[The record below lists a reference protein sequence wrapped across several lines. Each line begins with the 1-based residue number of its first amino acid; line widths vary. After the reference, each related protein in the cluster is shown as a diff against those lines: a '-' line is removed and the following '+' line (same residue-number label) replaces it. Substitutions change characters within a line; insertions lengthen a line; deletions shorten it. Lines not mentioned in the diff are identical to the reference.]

1 MDSRPTVSPPL
12 PASYPDEVTTR
23 RVGAL
28 DLRFLAIALGV
39 VVVYFVTAKLG
50 LRLAVVAEQVTAV
63 WPPTGIALAAVL
75 LLGGHITPAIWLG
88 AFLVNVTV
96 NEPLAT
102 AAGIATGNTLEAL
115 VGAWLLRRVVGI
127 GQSVDQLRDAIG
139 LIVFGALASPT
150 VSATIGVV
158 SLVLGGVQPW
168 SSFWTIWVVWWLGD
182 AMGALVVAPV
192 LLAWVGAWR
201 KRWLAPRL
209 AEAAAG
215 VAGLAFVGL
224 LVFTGVFGRAASN
237 HPLEYTIFPFLI
249 WFALRFGRLGATTVT
264 AVGSVI
270 AVWGTAH
277 SYGPFATPDRNE
289 SLILLQ
295 VFLGIVAMSGL
306 VLAAAIHERN
316 VADRRRAADYAVT
329 HALADSANLGEAAP
343 RILQAV
349 GESLD
354 WPFGAL
360 WTVDPD
366 IGAVRCAVVWV
377 AEGRA
382 FPEFEVATRQRTF
395 RPGIGLPGRVWEGG
409 RAVWVAD
416 VVPDATFPR
425 ASIAGRE
432 GLHGAFAVPI
442 VLGGRPWGV
451 VEFFSR
457 EIERPDVDLLE
468 MMTVVGSQIGQ
479 FIERKQ
485 VEVERAALLMR
496 EQSARAE
503 AEAASRAKDEFLA
516 MLGHELRNPLGAI
529 SSAIGV
535 LERVPANGPE
545 AQRAQA
551 IIGRQTGHLARLVN
565 DLLDVAR
572 VTSGKIP
579 LRCQPLDLKEVV
591 ERCLTAL
598 QHAGRTGQHRIG
610 LVGDGG
616 LVNGDPTRLE
626 QVVGNLLDNALKY
639 TPPGG
644 RVDVTVTRERDEAV
658 LRVRDSG
665 IGIPPEALPGVFELF
680 VQGAQSLDR
689 TQGGLG
695 MGLTL
700 AKRLVELHGGRIA
713 VASEGQDRGSEFT
726 VCLPLARVSPDA
738 VQSGAIPSQGPPRRI
753 LVVEDHADARDS
765 LCLWLRQWGHE
776 VDEADNGVRG
786 LERILATNP
795 EVALVD
801 IGLPG
806 RDGYDLARTVRG
818 APGGAQICLIAL
830 TGYGQAEDRRR
841 AEEAGFDR
849 HLVKPVDER
858 QLHAVLASLP
868 RRL

>member
-1 MDSRPTVSPPL
+1 
-12 PASYPDEVTTR
+12 VTAR
-23 RVGAL
+23 RVDAP
-28 DLRFLAIALGV
+28 DLRFLAIAFGV
-39 VVVYFVTAKLG
+39 MVAYFVTAKLG

-75 LLGGHITPAIWLG
+75 LLGGRIAPAIWLG

-96 NEPLAT
+96 NESLAT

-127 GQSVDQLRDAIG
+127 GQSVAQLRDAIG

-158 SLVLGGVQPW
+158 SLVLGRLQPW

-182 AMGALVVAPV
+182 AMGALVAAPV
-192 LLAWVGAWR
+192 ILAWIAAWR
-201 KRWLAPRL
+201 KHWRAPRL

-215 VAGLAFVGL
+215 LAGLGFIGL

-277 SYGPFATPDRNE
+277 SYGPFATSDPNE

-295 VFLGIVAMSGL
+295 VFLGVVAMSGL

-329 HALADSANLGEAAP
+329 HALADSPSLGEAAP
-343 RILQAV
+343 RILRAV

-354 WPFGAL
+354 WPVGAL
-360 WTVDPD
+360 WTEDPD
-366 IGAVRCAVVWV
+366 CGALRCPVVWV
-377 AEGRA
+377 AARRA
-382 FPEFEVATRQRTF
+382 FPEFEGATRQRTF
-395 RPGIGLPGRVWEGG
+395 RPGVGLPGQVWADG

-416 VVPDATFPR
+416 VVADPTFSR
-425 ASIAGRE
+425 APIARRE
-432 GLHGAFAVPI
+432 GLHGAFAFPI
-442 VLGGRPWGV
+442 VLGDRPWGV

-457 EIERPDVDLLE
+457 QIERQDVDLLE

-485 VEVERAALLMR
+485 VEVERAALLVR
-496 EQSARAE
+496 EQAARAE

-535 LERVPANGPE
+535 LERVEPHSPAAE
-545 AQRAQA
+545 RAHA
-551 IIGRQTGHLARLVN
+551 IIGRQAGHLARLVN

-579 LRCQPLDLKEVV
+579 LRCQPLDLKEIV

-598 QHAGRTGQHRIG
+598 QHAGRTGQHRMS

-644 RVDVTVTRERDEAV
+644 RVDVTVTREQDEAV

-665 IGIPPEALPGVFELF
+665 VGIPPEALSGVFELF

-689 TQGGLG
+689 AQGGLG

-713 VASEGQDRGSEFT
+713 VASEGQDRGTEFT
-726 VCLPLARVSPDA
+726 VRLPLARVPPDG
-738 VQSGAIPSQGPPRRI
+738 VGSGAIPPQGPPRRI
-753 LVVEDHADARDS
+753 LVIEDHADARDS

-786 LERILATNP
+786 LEQILATRP

-806 RDGYDLARTVRG
+806 RDGYDLARTIRG
-818 APGGAQICLIAL
+818 TPAGAQICLIAL

-849 HLVKPVDER
+849 HLVKPVDEQ
-858 QLHAVLASLP
+858 QLQAVLASLP